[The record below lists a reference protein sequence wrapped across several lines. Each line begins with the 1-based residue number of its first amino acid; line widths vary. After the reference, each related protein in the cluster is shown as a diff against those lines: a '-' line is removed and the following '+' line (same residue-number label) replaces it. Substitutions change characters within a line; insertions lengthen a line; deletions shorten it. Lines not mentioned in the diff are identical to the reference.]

1 MFSKL
6 FVPGWGVEWISITT
20 STGDMF
26 SCPFNGWLKNGEG
39 NSLTVNCTSSG
50 DYCHLQVTCV
60 TNIARMF
67 VKFVLSFHL
76 AHARVCQILGNSG
89 KAFKSRNNQTNTTKE
104 IIFAINLRKFF
115 TTLLDYSTKIYE
127 FAPSMVICPLC
138 CQLLRVLKYSVSTF
152 RKGLQMLVWSYM
164 YGMCSFMF
172 KNIFWNTFSLTPIR

>member
-1 MFSKL
+1 MCTLLLPNALQGSLVDFPITAKLTSSDPDGIDGDIIENMFSKL

-50 DYCHLQVTCV
+50 DYCHLQVT
-60 TNIARMF
+60 NIARMF

-89 KAFKSRNNQTNTTKE
+89 KAFKSRNNQTNATKE
-104 IIFAINLRKFF
+104 IIFVA
-115 TTLLDYSTKIYE
+115 
-127 FAPSMVICPLC
+127 
-138 CQLLRVLKYSVSTF
+138 
-152 RKGLQMLVWSYM
+152 
-164 YGMCSFMF
+164 FMF
-172 KNIFWNTFSLTPIR
+172 LG

>member
-1 MFSKL
+1 MCTLLLPNALQGSLVDFPITAKLTSSDPDGIDGDIIENMFSKL

-26 SCPFNGWLKNGEG
+26 SCPFNGWLKVGEG

-89 KAFKSRNNQTNTTKE
+89 KAFKSQSNKCNKRNY
-104 IIFAINLRKFF
+104 FCR
-115 TTLLDYSTKIYE
+115 IYV
-127 FAPSMVICPLC
+127 FGLG
-138 CQLLRVLKYSVSTF
+138 KY
-152 RKGLQMLVWSYM
+152 Y
-164 YGMCSFMF
+164 
-172 KNIFWNTFSLTPIR
+172 